1 MNTETPDHGFHARL
15 AQLIGAEEPFAW
27 AKRAGIPSSTFS
39 RFWNERTIPKSEHLC
54 RIADYSGVSLDWLV
68 RGLEPMRLGDRTM
81 SPAAPLVGADTA
93 GPVADKRLIG
103 RLTEKIAQIYKEMG
117 VAIALHQVAERA
129 TEEHNR
135 IVTTVADPIE
145 RLVEVGAVGER
156 LRQELLT
163 AATDSGSSKRR
174 A

>member
-1 MNTETPDHGFHARL
+1 
-15 AQLIGAEEPFAW
+15 
-27 AKRAGIPSSTFS
+27 
-39 RFWNERTIPKSEHLC
+39 
-54 RIADYSGVSLDWLV
+54 
-68 RGLEPMRLGDRTM
+68 MRLGDAPTL
-81 SPAAPLVGADTA
+81 SSVPLVDANA
-93 GPVADKRLIG
+93 VAPVADKRLIG
-103 RLTEKIAQIYKEMG
+103 RLTEKIAQIYQEMG

-135 IVTTVADPIE
+135 LVATVTDPIE

-163 AATDSGSSKRR
+163 AASDPGSSKRQ